1 MGGAQKMKRLI
12 PGMFSSIPDAEFITS
27 TLNGQI
33 DLNEED
39 QQRELAD
46 KPAEPR
52 LPDVGGDDWLPS

>member
-1 MGGAQKMKRLI
+1 MKRLI

-27 TLNGQI
+27 TLNGQF
-33 DLNEED
+33 DFDETD
-39 QQRELAD
+39 RQRSTAD